1 MKKKFFASML
11 IVAMTLGTAWAVRG
25 HFGHEQGAAWAGAI
39 GALALI
45 LTSRRK
51 EWYKKMLVIALSS
64 AFGWGITGMI
74 SYGIVVGYGRSDNL
88 PNAFYGYL
96 MLFVIGG
103 LFGLL
108 GGGMTGLSLESSKTN
123 KVKWANLLSQMV
135 AGGLIVYGFLI
146 NQLEWLM
153 TPPRNETWA
162 ICLGAALAMFWY
174 MRRNNFSSAFR
185 VSIITG
191 IGSGFGFAFG
201 NFLQTVG
208 TVYEIQFN
216 MWNVMEYSIGF
227 FGGLALAYSVF
238 TSKWPEKTV
247 VPKPWENVVA
257 FLVLFVFIPLVI
269 FQQSLQFN
277 TLVEKLSRLNAPVNI
292 VSISKIS
299 SIASLC
305 IIISLALIS
314 WLNLKKSKF
323 IFERKNVMFL
333 FVLLFSSYIALG
345 YIIKGVFIENVP
357 LNIHL
362 YVLNLIIILFLLIK
376 IKLPIQDISTKH
388 LNSRK
393 ISFIVIAIIIVI
405 FFIAL
410 IAISIHDGIP
420 GAHHRFSIP

>member
-1 MKKKFFASML
+1 MKKELFASIL

-45 LTSRRK
+45 LASRRK
-51 EWYKKMLVIALSS
+51 EWYKKMLVITLSS

-108 GGGMTGLSLESSKTN
+108 GGGMTGLSLESSRTN
-123 KVKWANLLSQMV
+123 KVKWAALLSQMV
-135 AGGLIVYGFLI
+135 IGGLIVYGFLI
-146 NQLEWLM
+146 NQLGWLM
-153 TPPRNETWA
+153 TPPRNENWA
-162 ICLGAALAMFWY
+162 ICLGAALSMFWY
-174 MRRNNFSSAFR
+174 MRRNNFTSSFR

-227 FGGLALAYSVF
+227 FGGMALAYSVF
-238 TSKWPEKTV
+238 TSKWPDKII
-247 VPKPWENVVA
+247 VPEPWKNIVA
-257 FLVLFVFIPLVI
+257 FLVLFVFIPLVV

-277 TLVEKLSRLNAPVNI
+277 NFVEKLSSLNDPEHV
-292 VSISKIS
+292 VSVSKIS
-299 SIASLC
+299 SIASLFV
-305 IIISLALIS
+305 IISSALMS
-314 WLNLKKSKF
+314 WINIKKSKF
-323 IFERKNVMFL
+323 IFERKNVMLL
-333 FVLLFSSYIALG
+333 FMLLFSSYIALG
-345 YIIKGVFIENVP
+345 YIINGIFHENVQ

-376 IKLPIQDISTKH
+376 IKLPIPEISIKD

-393 ISFIVIAIIIVI
+393 ISFIVIAIILVI

-410 IAISIHDGIP
+410 ISTSIHDGIP
-420 GAHHRFSIP
+420 GAHDRFTIP

>member
-1 MKKKFFASML
+1 
-11 IVAMTLGTAWAVRG
+11 
-25 HFGHEQGAAWAGAI
+25 
-39 GALALI
+39 
-45 LTSRRK
+45 
-51 EWYKKMLVIALSS
+51 
-64 AFGWGITGMI
+64 
-74 SYGIVVGYGRSDNL
+74 
-88 PNAFYGYL
+88 
-96 MLFVIGG
+96 
-103 LFGLL
+103 
-108 GGGMTGLSLESSKTN
+108 
-123 KVKWANLLSQMV
+123 
-135 AGGLIVYGFLI
+135 
-146 NQLEWLM
+146 
-153 TPPRNETWA
+153 
-162 ICLGAALAMFWY
+162 
-174 MRRNNFSSAFR
+174 
-185 VSIITG
+185 
-191 IGSGFGFAFG
+191 
-201 NFLQTVG
+201 
-208 TVYEIQFN
+208 

-393 ISFIVIAIIIVI
+393 ISFIAIAIIIVI